1 VCKKARKR
9 EKERK
14 NREKIKFLLFF
25 LKKINSRQR
34 IKIKNKKKCPVS
46 RAQGWGA
53 LLPC

>member
-1 VCKKARKR
+1 VCKRETER

-14 NREKIKFLLFF
+14 NREKVKFLLFF
-25 LKKINSRQR
+25 LKKMNSCQK

-46 RAQGWGA
+46 RAQGWDA